1 MRGRRRDAQVRVVGV
16 GALRRIPLH
25 RPRRRHPHRTGPSKR
40 APTVEP
46 RNGPSAEWTLMGVRA
61 CVRACVCGPCVDRTE
76 MQRTAGAHFARAQ
89 CVCRVGNSRR
99 TRFDI
104 VCVRA
109 GGRAGVLVQDGRF
122 EEDEIRHC
130 MCAGGRAGG
139 RAGVLVQDGRFE
151 EDEGLM
157 QELAAMDAMQA
168 DTRRLTTLSLYS
180 P

>member
-40 APTVEP
+40 APAVEP
-46 RNGPSAEWTLMGVRA
+46 RNGPSAEWTPCVRT
-61 CVRACVCGPCVDRTE
+61 CVRACVCLRSLCGPHRDAADCWGPLR
-76 MQRTAGAHFARAQ
+76 ARE
-89 CVCRVGNSRR
+89 VCLQ
-99 TRFDI
+99 
-104 VCVRA
+104 
-109 GGRAGVLVQDGRF
+109 GRQL

-168 DTRRLTTLSLYS
+168 DTAI
-180 P
+180 

>member
-1 MRGRRRDAQVRVVGV
+1 
-16 GALRRIPLH
+16 
-25 RPRRRHPHRTGPSKR
+25 
-40 APTVEP
+40 
-46 RNGPSAEWTLMGVRA
+46 
-61 CVRACVCGPCVDRTE
+61 
-76 MQRTAGAHFARAQ
+76 MQRIAGAHFARAQ

-122 EEDEIRHC
+122 EEDE
-130 MCAGGRAGG
+130 
-139 RAGVLVQDGRFE
+139 
-151 EDEGLM
+151 GLM